1 MLWKNVERGGIGLGK
16 LVEHALGHLGV
27 TMDAASPPA
36 LSQGEGAETLGLDVT
51 GTDDAFAD
59 G

>member
-1 MLWKNVERGGIGLGK
+1 MLWKNVEAGGIRFCE
-16 LVEHALGHLGV
+16 LVEHPLGHLGV

-51 GTDDAFAD
+51 GTDDVFAD
-59 G
+59 C